1 MQALRSRLFLRKLLS
16 SLRYKTE
23 EQLRY
28 QATKAALCN
37 ASLPFQ
43 KDKKKE
49 LSKPFGWDEKY
60 YQKNACAGDRE
71 TN

>member
-1 MQALRSRLFLRKLLS
+1 MQALRFRLFLRKLLS

-23 EQLRY
+23 EQLFY
-28 QATKAALCN
+28 QATKTALYN

-49 LSKPFGWDEKY
+49 LSKPFG
-60 YQKNACAGDRE
+60 
-71 TN
+71 